1 MLTTIKQKNPSDAS
15 SENLPKPIAGWIPP
29 ILDMTQAAM
38 LGDRFRPF
46 QTRVKD
52 SASGNCMQDEY
63 CSVKNDA
70 TLPAESEE
78 VNFETQEDHLSHLL
92 VSYLTEI
99 LLATT

>member
-1 MLTTIKQKNPSDAS
+1 
-15 SENLPKPIAGWIPP
+15 
-29 ILDMTQAAM
+29 M
-38 LGDRFRPF
+38 LGDRFRLF

-52 SASGNCMQDEY
+52 RASVNCLQDEY
-63 CSVKNDA
+63 RSVKNDA
-70 TLPAESEE
+70 ALPAESEE